1 MLLTRKQEIE
11 VSDMSERKRT
21 ALNAYLERE
30 ITQCK
35 LLEQELTMEERRDE
49 AVFARV
55 RKNVLE
61 IFQTVLNAAVKTA
74 EGDEGKT
81 RDFFALKIE
90 EIPKNWRVSL
100 QKAEAHGDGKT
111 AHIENVKL
119 ETAAGIKKVFER
131 IWEEAL

>member
-1 MLLTRKQEIE
+1 
-11 VSDMSERKRT
+11 MSERKRT

-30 ITQCK
+30 IAQCK

-61 IFQTVLNAAVKTA
+61 IFQTVLTVAVKTA
-74 EGDEGKT
+74 GDDEGKI

-90 EIPKNWRVSL
+90 EIPKNWRASL

-111 AHIENVKL
+111 VPIENVKL